1 MSNNNNGDDPFA
13 PSDATILRPRPG
25 ARRPSPTPAAG
36 AAAPGGAP
44 PPPAHY
50 QPPAPGYQPAPPMP
64 RHTSGG
70 TPPATGGSPG
80 FNEFLLTGINP
91 LVQSAIPL
99 LMLAGRLRGQVAQ
112 ADVEALRRQT
122 IQEVRSFEERARQ
135 AGIAAEDTMA
145 ARYALCTVID
155 EAVLNTPWGSQSG
168 WSSQSLLVTFHRES
182 FGGEKFF
189 QILERVSS
197 EAGRYLSLLELLY
210 LCLALGF
217 EGKYRLG
224 DRGQSQLAD
233 VRLDLFRRIQSLRGA
248 VSSDLSPRWQ
258 GVQDKRNG
266 VIRLVPLWVVA
277 AACLTLLVGTLIVLN
292 ARLSSRTEPVNVT
305 LAKIGNQDVL
315 AVASSPSTGTVPPL
329 GLSDFLAEPIAAKLV
344 SVQEHDAGAVVI
356 ITVPNL
362 FGSGNAT
369 LNPKYEGLV
378 HKISQA
384 LARLPGQ
391 ITVVGHTDN
400 QGIRSFQFKDNFELS
415 RARAENVVD
424 LMIQDLAGAA
434 RIDSRGLGPS
444 QPRYTPEGEPEN
456 QARNRR
462 VEIVF
467 RRGS

>member
-1 MSNNNNGDDPFA
+1 MSNNNSDDPFA

-25 ARRPSPTPAAG
+25 ARRPTPAPAAG
-36 AAAPGGAP
+36 APGAAP
-44 PPPAHY
+44 PPPPVPQSY
-50 QPPAPGYQPAPPMP
+50 QATPPTP
-64 RHTSGG
+64 RHSPAAPAGAGG
-70 TPPATGGSPG
+70 APG

-91 LVQSAIPL
+91 LVQAAIPL
-99 LMLAGRLRGQVAQ
+99 LILAGRLRGQVAQ

-135 AGIAAEDTMA
+135 AGIPAEDTMA

-168 WSSQSLLVTFHRES
+168 WSSQSLLVTFHREA

-217 EGKYRLG
+217 EGKYRLD

-248 VSSDLSPRWQ
+248 VSSDLSPRWK

-277 AACLTLLVGTLIVLN
+277 AACLTLLVGTLIILN
-292 ARLSSRTEPVNVT
+292 ARLSSRAEPVNIT

-315 AVASSPSTGTVPPL
+315 AVAASPPPARPL
-329 GLSDFLAEPIAAKLV
+329 GLSDFLSPEISAKLV

-369 LNPKYEGLV
+369 LNPKYQGLV
-378 HKISQA
+378 HKIAQA

-415 RARAENVVD
+415 RARAENVVE
-424 LMIQDLAGAA
+424 LMGQDLSNTA

-444 QPRYTPEGEPEN
+444 QPRYTPEDDPEN

-462 VEIVF
+462 VEIVY

>member
-1 MSNNNNGDDPFA
+1 MSNNNSDDPFA

-25 ARRPSPTPAAG
+25 ARRPSPAPAG
-36 AAAPGGAP
+36 GPAPAAP
-44 PPPAHY
+44 PPAPPSY
-50 QPPAPGYQPAPPMP
+50 QPTPPLPRHASAPAPSAP
-64 RHTSGG
+64 
-70 TPPATGGSPG
+70 TGAPG

-91 LVQSAIPL
+91 LVQAAIPL
-99 LMLAGRLRGQVAQ
+99 LVLAGRLRGQVAQ

-122 IQEVRSFEERARQ
+122 IQEVRSFEDRARQ
-135 AGIAAEDTMA
+135 AGVPAEDTMA
-145 ARYALCTVID
+145 ARYALCTAID

-168 WSSQSLLVTFHRES
+168 WSSQSLLVTFHREA

-197 EAGRYLSLLELLY
+197 EPGRYLHLLELLY

-217 EGKYRLG
+217 EGRYRLD

-233 VRLDLFRRIQSLRGA
+233 IRLDLFRRIQAHRGA
-248 VSSDLSPRWQ
+248 VAQDLSPRWK
-258 GVQDKRNG
+258 GVQDKRNNI
-266 VIRLVPLWVVA
+266 VRLVPLWVVA
-277 AACLTLLVGTLIVLN
+277 TACAAILVITLIVLN
-292 ARLSSRTEPVNVT
+292 ARLSSRAEPVNVT

-315 AVASSPSTGTVPPL
+315 AVASSPPPARPL
-329 GLSDFLAEPIAAKLV
+329 GLSDFLAGEIAAKLV

-369 LNPKYEGLV
+369 LNPRYEDLV
-378 HKISQA
+378 RKIAQA

-391 ITVVGHTDN
+391 VTVVGHTDN

-415 RARAENVVD
+415 RARAENVVA
-424 LMIQDLAGAA
+424 LMGQDIGNAA

-444 QPRYTPEGEPEN
+444 QPRYTPEDEPEN

-462 VEIVF
+462 VEIVY

>member
-1 MSNNNNGDDPFA
+1 MPQRTSGA
-13 PSDATILRPRPG
+13 PA
-25 ARRPSPTPAAG
+25 PAAG
-36 AAAPGGAP
+36 GA
-44 PPPAHY
+44 
-50 QPPAPGYQPAPPMP
+50 
-64 RHTSGG
+64 
-70 TPPATGGSPG
+70 PG

-91 LVQSAIPL
+91 LVQAAIPL
-99 LMLAGRLRGQVAQ
+99 LILAGRLRGQVAQ

-168 WSSQSLLVTFHRES
+168 WSSQSLLVTFHREA

-217 EGKYRLG
+217 EGRYRLD
-224 DRGQSQLAD
+224 DRGQAQLAD

-248 VSSDLSPRWQ
+248 VSNDLSPRWQ

-266 VIRLVPLWVVA
+266 IIRLVPLWVVA
-277 AACLTLLVGTLIVLN
+277 TVCVALLVITVIVLN
-292 ARLSSRTEPVNVT
+292 ARLSSRTEPVNT
-305 LAKIGNQDVL
+305 RLAKIGNQDVM
-315 AVASSPSTGTVPPL
+315 AVAASPPPAQPL
-329 GLSDFLAEPIAAKLV
+329 GLSDFLAEQISAKLV

-362 FGSGNAT
+362 FGSGTAT
-369 LNPKYEGLV
+369 LNPKYEALV
-378 HKISQA
+378 HKVAQA

-424 LMIQDLAGAA
+424 LMSLDLGNAA
-434 RIDSRGLGPS
+434 RLDSRGLGPS

-462 VEIVF
+462 VEIVY